1 MSPGIWIAI
10 AVGAAVLGL
19 AAGFIGGV
27 IHRRRIAEKTIGSAE
42 AEAKKIMTDAA
53 NAAEQAKKDSIAEA
67 KSEILA
73 LRTETDKELRDRR
86 SEIQRS
92 ERRLSQREENLDKKT
107 EAFERKETA
116 LADKLK
122 AADEKLVD
130 AGNYKRQQSEL
141 LERISG
147 MSRDQA
153 KVFLL
158 QSMEEGLEHEKAVRI
173 RNFQARF
180 EDEKDELARELVTTA
195 IQRCAADITG
205 EVTVSVVQLPND
217 EMKGRIIGRE
227 GRNVHTI
234 EQLTGVD
241 LIIDDTPETIIISC
255 YDQARR
261 EIARILLERL
271 IADGRIHPARIE
283 EVYKKARDEIMNKQK
298 QAGEKAVIEAG
309 VNGVSAEMRMILGAL
324 YYRTSYGQNV
334 LRHSVEVSLLAGTL
348 AAEIGADVKLAKRAG
363 LLHDIGK
370 TLSNR
375 PEGGSHVDLG
385 VDLAR
390 KNHESEAVIHAIA
403 AHHGDIEAKSTVAVL
418 VQAADAISAA
428 RPGARREN
436 VENYIARL
444 QNLEKITSEFDGVEK
459 CYAIQAGREVRVI
472 VKPDQ
477 IGDDAM
483 PVLARKIADKIEQ
496 ELDYPGMV
504 KINLIRE
511 TRTFEY
517 AK

>member
-1 MSPGIWIAI
+1 M
-10 AVGAAVLGL
+10 
-19 AAGFIGGV
+19 
-27 IHRRRIAEKTIGSAE
+27 GSAE

-130 AGNYKRQQSEL
+130 AENYKRQQSEL

-324 YYRTSYGQNV
+324 YYRTSYGQ
-334 LRHSVEVSLLAGTL
+334 
-348 AAEIGADVKLAKRAG
+348 
-363 LLHDIGK
+363 
-370 TLSNR
+370 
-375 PEGGSHVDLG
+375 
-385 VDLAR
+385 
-390 KNHESEAVIHAIA
+390 
-403 AHHGDIEAKSTVAVL
+403 
-418 VQAADAISAA
+418 
-428 RPGARREN
+428 
-436 VENYIARL
+436 
-444 QNLEKITSEFDGVEK
+444 
-459 CYAIQAGREVRVI
+459 
-472 VKPDQ
+472 
-477 IGDDAM
+477 
-483 PVLARKIADKIEQ
+483 
-496 ELDYPGMV
+496 
-504 KINLIRE
+504 
-511 TRTFEY
+511 
-517 AK
+517 